1 MSVPAVFSAVRHS
14 FNLIALLC
22 IGGAGLCL
30 TAAVFAQTQLPYM
43 NAGPD
48 SVFVQI
54 DFAQLH
60 LAQQVWDWAD
70 KGHRDSLFDSGAV
83 SARDLEAPNKAFEEF
98 KRAMSCLKGQH
109 VKEGIIYLQKALAL
123 APEFVSAHNALGLA
137 YLEQQDPRARNE
149 FEMAIQ
155 LDDKF
160 PGPFLNLG
168 MLALMSNDFIAAD
181 SNLERAAALTPGDS
195 TILTALAFAQNGAHK
210 YDQAIQTAH
219 RVHALTHHGS
229 PNVHYIAAAAA
240 MSLHDFPVA
249 QRELNTF
256 VTEDPANPLSPVAR
270 QILFQ
275 VSSRRK
281 STRSISIVE
290 QAPLVPSPTRVET
303 YPNSEHLRAQL
314 VTVSGDPDDS
324 QCETCTVPD
333 DFPSSDPV
341 PTYES
346 PRSPQPDLFTI
357 HEAVDETAL
366 FFAVSHRGHMVNDLS
381 ISDIRIQDDR
391 KPPERILQFIPQS
404 KLPLRLGLLVD
415 ISDSVER
422 RFSFEKRA
430 AAQFVEK
437 ALNRD
442 SDLAF
447 VAGFNGDVSVT
458 QDFTND
464 SAALSRG
471 IEQLTDSG
479 ETALFDAIYFA
490 CWKLAAYPDPGRV
503 ARVLVVLTDG
513 EDNSSHRSLK
523 QSIEAAEASGVTIY
537 IVSTSAVA
545 ALSYPPQ
552 SDADKVLKAL
562 AEASGGEAIF
572 PGNLKTLVWH
582 LDQLRDVI
590 RSRYL
595 VAYRAADFA
604 PNGKFRSVRVSA
616 EKDGIRLHVQVRKG
630 YHARMDLSAKY

>member
-1 MSVPAVFSAVRHS
+1 
-14 FNLIALLC
+14 
-22 IGGAGLCL
+22 LCL
-30 TAAVFAQTQLPYM
+30 AGAVFAQNQLPYL

-48 SVFVQI
+48 SAFVQV
-54 DFAQLH
+54 DFTQLH
-60 LAQQVWDWAD
+60 LAQQVWNWAD
-70 KGHRDSLFDSGAV
+70 KDERDSLFDSGAV
-83 SARDLEAPNKAFEEF
+83 SARDLGAPDKAFQEF
-98 KRAMSCLKGQH
+98 KRAMSSFKGQH
-109 VKEGIIYLQKALAL
+109 FKEGINYLQKAIAL
-123 APEFVSAHNALGLA
+123 DPEFVSAHNALGLA

-149 FEMAIQ
+149 FETAIQ

-160 PGPFLNLG
+160 PGSFLNLG
-168 MLALMSNDFIAAD
+168 MLALMSNDFIEAD
-181 SNLERAAALTPGDS
+181 SNLEKAAVLAPGDS
-195 TILTALAFAQNGAHK
+195 RILTALAFAQNGAHK
-210 YDQAIQTAH
+210 YAEAIQTAH
-219 RVHALTHHGS
+219 RVHALSHHGS
-229 PNVHYIAAAAA
+229 SNVHYIAAAAA
-240 MSLHDFPVA
+240 ISLHNFSAA

-256 VTEDPANPLSPVAR
+256 VTEDPTNPLSPVAR
-270 QILFQ
+270 QTLAH
-275 VSSRRK
+275 VSNGGN
-281 STRSISIVE
+281 STSHTMPSIAL
-290 QAPLVPSPTRVET
+290 APPVTSPQRLET
-303 YPNSEHLRAQL
+303 FPNSERLRAQL
-314 VTVSGDPDDS
+314 VAVSADPDDS
-324 QCETCTVPD
+324 QCETCSVPD
-333 DFPSSDPV
+333 EFPSSDPV
-341 PTYES
+341 PTYPS
-346 PRSPQPDLFTI
+346 AASLQPELFTI
-357 HEAVDETAL
+357 HEAVDETTL
-366 FFAVSHRGHMVNDLS
+366 FFAVSHHGRMVNDLS

-404 KLPLRLGLLVD
+404 KLPLRLGLLIDV
-415 ISDSVER
+415 SDSIER

-430 AAQFVEK
+430 AAQFIET
-437 ALNRD
+437 ALNHD

-464 SAALSRG
+464 SAALGRG
-471 IEQLTDSG
+471 IEKLTDSG

-572 PGNLKTLVWH
+572 PGNLKALVWH

-595 VAYRAADFA
+595 VAYRPADFA

-616 EKDGIRLHVQVRKG
+616 EKDGKRLHVQVRKG
-630 YHARMDLSAKY
+630 YNARIDLSSNY